1 MYTDNFGIGIRLW
14 SATKQF
20 LTGKE
25 TNGLVN
31 VRGLEAGRGFTEI
44 RAVGT
49 DSSVLRNSG
58 FEREALEMW
67 GKAITPDE
75 KFRAIK
81 DIERRAFEIQVAHYV
96 GRSDLG
102 EQMKKLSDEDQR
114 QVIKDL
120 DSLRL
125 DMYAQ
130 IDKRRAE
137 VLRIARDPKRAY
149 ATMIDPEDGVQIV
162 FDKRLRSQ
170 LSVAEPMLDMKV
182 LQKTARLL
190 VDDFA
195 KQYDVTKDLV
205 EAGKKTTRPGVSKRQ
220 GFRTGGVNALDTGL
234 SLWKASVLVRLGY
247 TQRNLFENSLRAV
260 ATIGVLPMIA
270 RMPGGVAKITNNTYK
285 RGKNKTVVKRWNRLA
300 NEEAEKIANFKARI
314 ARVLLVLMTN

>member
-1 MYTDNFGIGIRLW
+1 M
-14 SATKQF
+14 
-20 LTGKE
+20 
-25 TNGLVN
+25 
-31 VRGLEAGRGFTEI
+31 RGLEAGRGFTEI

-220 GFRTGGVNALDTGL
+220 GFRTGSVNALDTGAFL
-234 SLWKASVLVRLGY
+234 VEGFCPCSAGLHAAQLVRELSACCCNYRCLADDRQDAWWCGEDNE
-247 TQRNLFENSLRAV
+247 QHLQAWQEQDRCEAV
-260 ATIGVLPMIA
+260 EPP
-270 RMPGGVAKITNNTYK
+270 R
-285 RGKNKTVVKRWNRLA
+285 
-300 NEEAEKIANFKARI
+300 
-314 ARVLLVLMTN
+314 